1 MSLRK
6 LTCSLAVSCL
16 SFLAATLLAQEP
28 VNLVRNPGFE
38 EIDPDG
44 RAVGWDGS
52 APYYTVSTE
61 TARTGKASLHFSH
74 QEPKPYVLCG
84 QNIELD
90 KKKFHRFGAWVKSSG
105 MKGGGPTVCVEWW
118 DKDGKYLGGSYP
130 SGAKDTN
137 GKWVLVEDDMPH
149 YIPAE
154 ATRFNITCYC
164 RQGSTGEAW
173 FDDVFLYE
181 YIPPF
186 LGVLTTDCYRHYTT
200 GEPMTVF
207 ASIITPQ
214 GDVRPE
220 ELPGILLKLLTTDGK
235 ELQSF
240 RPMGGP
246 DEKSI
251 RFVVPTA
258 DLAPGDYVIRL
269 DAVNPNSGQTD
280 SKQLTIHRVATL
292 PAWKSYID
300 SHRRLI
306 VDGKPFFP
314 LGMYFG
320 GISDSDLE
328 IYRDSPFNCLM
339 PYNYPK
345 REALDIAEAAGIKV
359 IYSVKDFYSGRGDL
373 KTPQEASDKT
383 ASVVESLKDH
393 PAIIAWYINDERPL
407 KMIDELSARRD
418 QMERLDPGR
427 PTWTVLYQV
436 SEVRDYIPSFDVIG
450 TDPYPIPNLPPSQ
463 ALDWARW
470 TTMGAFGSFPN
481 WMVPQAFN
489 WAAYY
494 WKGHG
499 KTDEEI
505 LAYRAPTAAEL
516 KAMTWM
522 CIAGGATGLVY
533 YSWFDLHHMDKLIAD
548 GGRALRRDPFKE
560 RWAEIKA
567 VAADVK
573 RLDQV
578 LLGIETPLAITPAPE
593 TPAKIGVR
601 LFGKDGETWLL
612 AVNADHEK
620 NAVVTFTAPQ
630 AITCLGQELG
640 GKPPQITGTTITL
653 ELDPLEVTMLRLK

>member
-1 MSLRK
+1 MNLRK
-6 LTCSLAVSCL
+6 LTSGLAFSCL
-16 SFLAATLLAQEP
+16 AFLAATLLAQEP

-38 EIDPDG
+38 EIGADG
-44 RAVGWDGS
+44 RAVGWGGQ
-52 APYYTVSTE
+52 APYYPVSTE
-61 TARTGKASLHFSH
+61 TAKTGKASLHFSH
-74 QEPKPYVLCG
+74 KEPKPYVLCG
-84 QNIELD
+84 QNIKLD
-90 KKKFHRFGAWVKSSG
+90 KKKFYHFGVWVKSSG
-105 MKGGGPTVCVEWW
+105 MKGAGPTICVQWW
-118 DKDGKYLGGSYP
+118 GKDNKFLGGSYP
-130 SGAKDTN
+130 GGVKDTN
-137 GKWVLVEDDMPH
+137 SEWLLVEDH
-149 YIPAE
+149 VRRIPDE
-154 ATRFNITCYC
+154 AVRFDITCYC

-207 ASIITPQ
+207 AAVTPQ

-220 ELPGILLKLLTTDGK
+220 NLPGISLKLLTTDGK

-240 RPMGGP
+240 KPMGGP
-246 DEKSI
+246 DETSI
-251 RFVVPTA
+251 SFVVPTA

-269 DAVNPNSGQTD
+269 DALNPGNGKTE
-280 SKQLTIHRVATL
+280 SKQLTIHRVTAL

-328 IYRDSPFNCLM
+328 IYRNSPFNCLM
-339 PYNYPK
+339 PYHQLK
-345 REALDIAEAAGIKV
+345 RETLDKTEAAGIKV
-359 IYSVKDFYSGRGDL
+359 LYSVKDFYSGRAKL
-373 KTPQEASDKT
+373 KTPEEASART
-383 ASVVESLKDH
+383 ASVVQAFKDH
-393 PAIIAWYINDERPL
+393 PAIIAWYINDELPL

-418 QMERLDPGR
+418 QMEQLDPGR
-427 PTWTVLYQV
+427 PTWVVLYQINKI
-436 SEVRDYIPSFDVIG
+436 RDYIPSFDVIG
-450 TDPYPIPNLPPSQ
+450 TDPYPIPTRPPSH
-463 ALDWARW
+463 ALDWARK
-470 TTMGAFGSFPN
+470 TTKGAFSCFPN

-489 WAAYY
+489 WASY
-494 WKGHG
+494 WKGYG
-499 KTDEEI
+499 KTDEEV
-505 LAYRAPTAAEL
+505 LACRAPTATEL

-533 YSWFDLHHMDKLIAD
+533 YSWTDLHRMDKLIKD
-548 GGRALRRDPFKE
+548 GGRALRRDPFDV
-560 RWAEIKA
+560 RWAEVKA

-593 TPAKIGVR
+593 TPDDIGVR

-612 AVNADHEK
+612 AVNANNEK
-620 NAVVTFTAPQ
+620 SATVTFTAPK
-630 AITCLGQELG
+630 AVTCLGQELG
-640 GKPPQITGTTITL
+640 GKPPKIADTTITL
-653 ELDPLEVTMLRLK
+653 ELEPLEVTMLRLK